1 MSAQGIEI
9 LKIFR
14 SKVLFL
20 TMAADLANHE
30 LEAGTIGRKC
40 SQVDNMNGGMH
51 YSRGAEADE
60 RWGEESRRI
69 GSCAAHSSKPA
80 CRMPLR
86 MDSQWLSK
94 SVCASFRLF

>member
-30 LEAGTIGRKC
+30 LEGRNNRAK
-40 SQVDNMNGGMH
+40 M
-51 YSRGAEADE
+51 
-60 RWGEESRRI
+60 
-69 GSCAAHSSKPA
+69 
-80 CRMPLR
+80 L
-86 MDSQWLSK
+86 
-94 SVCASFRLF
+94 ASGQHEWRHALLARS